1 MLKLGR
7 FLKPHW
13 KMALAAPLLMLL
25 EVVMDLYQPTLLAS
39 IVDVGIAQGDVNYIL
54 RTGLLML
61 AIALIGVIGGVG
73 CTITSSY
80 ASQYFGTDLRDEL
93 FRTVQSFSFANLD
106 QFKTSSLITRLTND
120 VTQVQQLVLMSLRM
134 MVRAPLLAVGGIFMA
149 VRINPRLSMILLVSI
164 PVLALMVA
172 LLVKKGFRFFSLVQK
187 RLDKVNNV
195 MRENLSGIRLIKAF
209 VRSDHERS
217 RFAGANEDLRDVSTT
232 AGRLMALAMP
242 MIMLVMNFSI
252 VAIIWFGGLQVQAG
266 TMLVGEIMAFVNYM
280 MHILFSLMM
289 VAFMFVAISRAKASG
304 ERIQEVL
311 ETEVDLTDLPGA
323 RDVVI
328 ERGRVEFQ
336 NVTFSYPG
344 ARGEPVLRDV
354 SFTVEPGQT
363 AALLGGTGAGKST
376 LVSLMLR
383 LYDPTAGRILIDGH
397 DVKSLTLDSLRRSVS
412 IVLQEA
418 VLFSGTIA
426 DNIRW
431 GRPSADEDAVQ
442 DAAMM
447 AQADAFIR
455 SFPDQYQSVV
465 GQRAVNLSGGQ
476 KQRVSI
482 ARGLIKNSPI
492 LVLDDSTSAVD
503 LGTESRI
510 QAALKERDSHS
521 TTFVIAQRIT
531 SVMDADVIMVL
542 EDGRIVDQGTHAEL
556 LAHSEIYRDIY
567 RSQMGEEA
575 I

>member
-328 ERGRVEFQ
+328 EKGRVEFQ